1 MVKKNK
7 QPTKELELDEF
18 IHKIKRIK
26 EKKRAVQIQSQS
38 KENELKNLINLNYT
52 KDCTFISKIK
62 EFKTLNKVKSKLVG
76 RNRF

>member
-1 MVKKNK
+1 MVKKVK

-18 IHKIKRIK
+18 ILKIKRIK
-26 EKKRAVQIQSQS
+26 EKKRAIQISSKS
-38 KENELKNLINLNYT
+38 KENELKNLVNLNYT
-52 KDCTFISKIK
+52 KDCNLLSKLK